1 MKHAVSASST
11 QVVLKP
17 RLWSL
22 FITSKCGRDISIT
35 TPDVQINHVV
45 SALTVLSL
53 PRPTVYLRRGALAAG
68 GESWLIVSS
77 CNITGPS
84 LRGQRLCTC
93 IHNPHWNAIAAA
105 FADRYWITRLFMWSN
120 FYAVFTKTK
129 PLDMISTHN
138 RVIFLWRVSRG
149 QVRGPI
155 CNIRGMCEP
164 FVCGVEKGL
173 QHSNCVET
181 ECNHSVV
188 LMEVST
194 GGSKNKLNYYL
205 IFFQNPEIML
215 AQS

>member
-1 MKHAVSASST
+1 M
-11 QVVLKP
+11 
-17 RLWSL
+17 
-22 FITSKCGRDISIT
+22 
-35 TPDVQINHVV
+35 
-45 SALTVLSL
+45 
-53 PRPTVYLRRGALAAG
+53 
-68 GESWLIVSS
+68 
-77 CNITGPS
+77 
-84 LRGQRLCTC
+84 
-93 IHNPHWNAIAAA
+93 
-105 FADRYWITRLFMWSN
+105 
-120 FYAVFTKTK
+120 FTKTK

-181 ECNHSVV
+181 ECNRSVV
-188 LMEVST
+188 LMEAST